1 MRLINAMQFD
11 IAKVFTS
18 GNSQA
23 VRLPRKYKVKAKE
36 MYIRREGDTLVLTP
50 RPTSWAGFMEGCE
63 PLSEDFSTE
72 GAPLPEDVE
81 RNKMS

>member
-1 MRLINAMQFD
+1 MQSD

-23 VRLPRKYKVKAKE
+23 VRLPKKYKVKAKE
-36 MYIRREGDTLVLTP
+36 LYIRREGDALVLTP

-63 PLSEDFSTE
+63 PLSEDFSAE
-72 GAPLPEDVE
+72 GAPLPEDIE
-81 RNKMS
+81 LKKMS